1 MAELTQPEKLDAI
14 ARIKAEM
21 EACQGNVHRVEGL
34 EFALAILEAKDS

>member
-14 ARIKAEM
+14 ARKAEM